1 MQNQARPTT
10 LFDALIPGRNLSV
23 SRTLLRDVLLVVG
36 FSAVIALSARIAVFL
51 PFTPVPITA
60 QTLAV
65 LLTGA
70 ALGSKRGALALLA
83 YIAEG
88 LAGLPVFSA
97 GRSGLPILLGPS
109 GGYIWGFL
117 IAAFVVGYLAERG
130 WDRKVWTTALAML
143 IGTVIIYL
151 VGVPQLA
158 FVLSP
163 TSGAALGFDKALTLG
178 VLPFLPGDAIKLLI
192 AAGVLPSAW
201 ALVGRK

>member
-1 MQNQARPTT
+1 MQNQLRPAT
-10 LFDALIPGRNLSV
+10 LVEALVPGRNLTI
-23 SRTLLRDVLLVVG
+23 SRALLRDVLLVVG
-36 FSAVIALSARIAVFL
+36 FSALIALSARIAVFL

-70 ALGSKRGALALLA
+70 VLGSKRGALALLA

-88 LAGLPVFSA
+88 AAGLPVFSA
-97 GRSGLPILLGPS
+97 GRAGLPILLGPS

-117 IAAFVVGYLAERG
+117 AAAFLVGFLTERG
-130 WDRKVWTTALAML
+130 WDRTVWTAALAML
-143 IGTVIIYL
+143 IGTAIIYL
-151 VGVPQLA
+151 FGVPQLA

-163 TSGAALGFDKALTLG
+163 TSGAALGLDKALALG

-201 ALVGRK
+201 ALLGHK